1 MRRLFVALAATIAA
15 LSVAPFASAETVF
28 KVVMHSDVK
37 AVDPVWSGAYI
48 TRNLGYMIWDTL
60 FAVDEKL
67 QVKPQMVDTW
77 KTSADG
83 LTWTFKL
90 REGLEF
96 HDGTPV
102 TSEDCIASLKR
113 WASRDSM
120 GQKMAAVLDHYNAV
134 DPLTFEIVLKEK
146 FGPLLEAIGKPSVV
160 VPFIMPKKAA
170 SAVDAFTQSDNVI
183 GSGPFIF
190 KKDEWKPGEKTVFV
204 KNPKYKPRAEPA
216 SGLAGGK
223 VVNLDRVE
231 WVWIPDAD
239 TQLNALLNGEID
251 MLETVDYDHLSVLEK
266 SKDVKVLTARVP
278 GQYVFRMNWLQPP
291 FNNVKAR
298 QAVAYALS
306 QEEFLQAN
314 VGDKR
319 FYRTCKAMFT
329 CDSPLATTAGMDG
342 LIEGNVAKARELLKE
357 AGYDGAPIVIPQP
370 TDLGVIKQM
379 APVAKSQLEKAG
391 FKVDVQAMDWQSM
404 VSRLTT
410 KKGPPSEGGWNA
422 FGTSWSALDILDP
435 LMTPNLATTCD
446 KARAGWPCDEAMEK
460 LRDKFIQATSE
471 AEKKKVAEEVQTY
484 AMKIVTHI
492 PLGEWFA
499 VWAVRSNIEVAAV
512 PPPVT
517 VFWGITKK

>member
-1 MRRLFVALAATIAA
+1 MPRMFAVLFAIVVALAGAR
-15 LSVAPFASAETVF
+15 FASAETVF

-60 FAVDEKL
+60 FALDEHL

-83 LTWTFKL
+83 LTWTFRL
-90 REGLEF
+90 RDGLEF
-96 HDGTPV
+96 HDGSPV
-102 TSEDCIASLKR
+102 TSEDVIASLKR
-113 WASRDSM
+113 WAQRDSM

-134 DPLTFEIVLKEK
+134 DSQTFEIVLKQP

-204 KNPKYKPRAEPA
+204 KNSKYKPRPESA

-223 VVNLDRVE
+223 VVYIDRIE
-231 WVWIPDAD
+231 WAWIPDAE

-251 MLETVDYDHLSVLEK
+251 MLESVDYDHLPALEK
-266 SKDVKVLTARVP
+266 NKDIRLIIGRTPFQA
-278 GQYVFRMNWLQPP
+278 VFRMNWLQPP
-291 FNNVKAR
+291 FNNIKAR
-298 QAVAYALS
+298 LAVAYALS

-314 VGDKR
+314 IGDKR

-342 LIEGNVAKARELLKE
+342 LIEGNVAKAKELLKE
-357 AGYDGAPIVIPQP
+357 ASYDGSAIVIPQP

-379 APVAKSQLEKAG
+379 APVAKAQLEKAG
-391 FKVDVQAMDWQSM
+391 FKVDVQPMDWQSM

-422 FGTSWSALDILDP
+422 FGTSWSQLDILDP
-435 LMTPNLATTCD
+435 LMTPYLNATCE
-446 KARAGWPCDEAMEK
+446 KARSGWPCDEGMEK
-460 LRDKFIQATSE
+460 LRDKFIQATTE
-471 AEKKKVAEEVQTY
+471 EEKKKVAAEVQAY
-484 AMKIVTHI
+484 AMKIVTHV
-492 PLGEWFA
+492 PLGEWFG
-499 VWAVRSNIEVAAV
+499 VSAVRSNIEVAAV

-517 VFWGITKK
+517 VFWGVKKH